1 MKYLELSRG
10 VKIKRCGH
18 GGEEKIGKFKI
29 DGTLIKMAKR
39 YYVNML
45 GVFGTGIQNV
55 LMEKWKIPKITEQWV
70 NYTVNLWIRLES
82 CGDV

>member
-1 MKYLELSRG
+1 MVGKKKLENSKLM
-10 VKIKRCGH
+10 GH
-18 GGEEKIGKFKI
+18 
-29 DGTLIKMAKR
+29 TLIKMAKR

-45 GVFGTGIQNV
+45 GVFGMGIQNV

-70 NYTVNLWIRLES
+70 NYTVNFWIRLES